1 MILFLGEEGFHYK
14 LNIYSMRKVVFTL
27 LMIVQLCMVH
37 GQNGYTPSLSNLENR
52 KWFEESRFGVFIHWG
67 VYSVLGD
74 GEWVMNNQKFGLEEY
89 SLLPSFF
96 NPIAYD
102 AKEWA
107 KIFKKSGA
115 KYVTFTSRHH
125 DGFSL
130 WHTKQSNYNIV
141 DATPFKRDVLK
152 ELTDACREEGLKVM
166 FYYSLL
172 DWKRDDYL
180 PAGKTGKDLAGRDS
194 SKGDWDSYINFMK
207 AQLTELLTDYGT
219 IDGIWFDGHWDKP
232 DENWRYEEI
241 YSLIHSI
248 QPQCLVG
255 NNHHMAPIP
264 GEDFQ
269 MFERDLP
276 GQNLTGFGTKQED
289 VGSLPKEVCGTIA
302 GSWGFDIK
310 DRQRKSFN
318 EVLSYLINAASYDAN
333 LLLNV
338 GPMPNGK
345 IQDYQIERLLELGS
359 WLEKYGESIYG
370 SSGGEIQG
378 TNHYAFTKKN
388 KEYFLHVLD
397 PSLKELEIKNFIY
410 PIKEIS
416 SFDKESKIKYEI
428 DKDKLKIRLPN
439 TAENEVY
446 VLRIKIK

>member
-1 MILFLGEEGFHYK
+1 
-14 LNIYSMRKVVFTL
+14 MRKLILLVFML
-27 LMIVQLCMVH
+27 GQLCLVH
-37 GQNGYTPSLSNLENR
+37 AQKGYIPSKSNLENR